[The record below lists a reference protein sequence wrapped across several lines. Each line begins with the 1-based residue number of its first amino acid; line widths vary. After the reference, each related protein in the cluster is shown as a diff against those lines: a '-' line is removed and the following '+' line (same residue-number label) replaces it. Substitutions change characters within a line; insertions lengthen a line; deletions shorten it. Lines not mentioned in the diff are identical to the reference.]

1 MAYMSQEHKAK
12 LAPTIRAI
20 CKRYGI
26 KATLAVRNHST
37 LMLTIKQGEIDFI
50 GNSNQVC
57 GNDHYQVAR
66 GFKPNTSGYESVN
79 PYHYKSHF
87 SGRAL
92 EFLQEV
98 IPAMYGPDY
107 FDHSD
112 IQTDYF
118 HCSHYIDVSIGRWNS
133 PYALVK

>member
-1 MAYMSQEHKAK
+1 
-12 LAPTIRAI
+12 
-20 CKRYGI
+20 
-26 KATLAVRNHST
+26 
-37 LMLTIKQGEIDFI
+37 
-50 GNSNQVC
+50 
-57 GNDHYQVAR
+57 
-66 GFKPNTSGYESVN
+66 VN

>member
-12 LAPTIRAI
+12 LAPTIKAI

-26 KATLAVRNHST
+26 RATLAVRNHST
-37 LMLTIKQGEIDFI
+37 LMLTIKQGKIDFI

-112 IQTDYF
+112 SQSDYF

>member
-12 LAPTIRAI
+12 LAPTIKAI

-37 LMLTIKQGEIDFI
+37 LMLTIKQGSIDFI

-79 PYHYKSHF
+79 PYHYRSHF

>member
-12 LAPTIRAI
+12 LAPTIKAI

>member
-1 MAYMSQEHKAK
+1 MAHMSQEHKAK
-12 LAPTIRAI
+12 LAPTIKAI

>member
-26 KATLAVRNHST
+26 RATLAVRNHST

-57 GNDHYQVAR
+57 GNDFYQVAR
-66 GFKPNTSGYESVN
+66 GFKPNISGYESVN
-79 PYHYKSHF
+79 PYHYRSHF

-112 IQTDYF
+112 SQSDYF

>member
-12 LAPTIRAI
+12 LAPTIKAI

-66 GFKPNTSGYESVN
+66 GFKPNISGYESVN

>member
-1 MAYMSQEHKAK
+1 MAFMSQEHKAK

-26 KATLAVRNHST
+26 RATLAVRNHST
-37 LMLTIKQGEIDFI
+37 LMLTIKQGKIDFI

-112 IQTDYF
+112 SQSDYF
-118 HCSHYIDVSIGRWNS
+118 HCSHYIDISIGRWNS
-133 PYALVK
+133 PYALEK

>member
-112 IQTDYF
+112 SQSDYF

-133 PYALVK
+133 PYALVR

>member
-26 KATLAVRNHST
+26 RATLAVRNHST

-66 GFKPNTSGYESVN
+66 GFKPNISGYESVN
-79 PYHYKSHF
+79 PYHYRSHF

-112 IQTDYF
+112 SQSDYF

>member
-12 LAPTIRAI
+12 LAPTIKAI

-26 KATLAVRNHST
+26 KATLSVRNHSS
-37 LMLTIKQGEIDFI
+37 LVLTIKQGEIDFI

>member
-12 LAPTIRAI
+12 LAPTIKAI

-57 GNDHYQVAR
+57 SNDHYQVAR
-66 GFKPNTSGYESVN
+66 VFKPNTSGYESVN

>member
-1 MAYMSQEHKAK
+1 MAFMSQEHKAK
-12 LAPTIRAI
+12 LAPTIKAI

-112 IQTDYF
+112 SQSDYF

>member
-1 MAYMSQEHKAK
+1 MAHMSQEHKAK

-26 KATLAVRNHST
+26 RATLAVRNHST

-79 PYHYKSHF
+79 PYHYRSHF

-112 IQTDYF
+112 SQSDYF